1 MNVWIAASDGNLE
14 KVESFFSAGF
24 GPESKDPNGYTPIH
38 AAAAYGHIE
47 LLRKLCSAPY
57 SGDINVR
64 DGDGDT
70 PLHHCEDLTTGRVI
84 VEELNADWTLKNN
97 EGKTALEVL
106 EEDVEFPELID
117 YLREKS
123 GVVQQSDDG
132 IDNEQMAQFKDNLRY
147 TLENEPES
155 NDPESS
161 ARRQKIQQILDGGN
175 AEQELEQYI
184 RELIRSQWTETETE
198 DSGAKRRRG

>member
-24 GPESKDPNGYTPIH
+24 GPESKDPNGYTPVH
-38 AAAAYGHIE
+38 AAAAYGHID

-57 SGDINVR
+57 NGDINVR
-64 DGDGDT
+64 DNDGDT
-70 PLHHCEDLTTGRVI
+70 PLHHCEDLATGRVI
-84 VEELNADWTLKNN
+84 VEELKADRDLQNN

-106 EEDVEFPELID
+106 EEDSEFPELID

-123 GVVQQSDDG
+123 GVVQQSDG

-155 NDPESS
+155 NDPESL

-175 AEQELEQYI
+175 ADQELEQYL
-184 RELIRSQWTETETE
+184 RELIRSQWTETEE
-198 DSGAKRRRG
+198 PDVKRRKD